1 MNYKDTLNL
10 PSKIIPMKAHL
21 VVNEPKILKKWED
34 DDVYGKIKKAR
45 EGAPK
50 YVLHDG
56 PPYANGNIHIG
67 TAMNK
72 VLKDV
77 VVRYKTMRGYYSP
90 YVPGWDTHGLP
101 IEHKVSVELGSKVKE
116 MTRLEIRETCA
127 KAARKYVNIQRE
139 QFKRLGIFGDW
150 DKPYLT
156 MNHEYERGIYEVF
169 ADVVEKGMVYRENKP
184 VMWCP
189 HCHTALAEAEVE
201 YQDDTSKSIYVK
213 FAFKDIANEYMII
226 WTTTPWT
233 LPANRAVA
241 LNPKIE
247 YSRVKVKEEVWVIA
261 SALVE
266 TVMKKAGVENW
277 EVLSTFKGSEAE
289 LKILL
294 DPIYN
299 QPRPIVMA
307 DYVLT
312 DTGTGA
318 VHTAPGHGADDYM
331 TGKRY
336 NLEIFSPVD
345 DYGHYIEELPK
356 YGGLSIFKANDII
369 VEDLKKSGFLVAE
382 EMFTHSYPHCWR
394 CHGPLIF
401 RSTEQWFISIDKN
414 DLRKRTLDAIDNVRW
429 VPSWGKN
436 RISSMISDRPDW
448 CISRQRDWGMPIPAF
463 KCTDCGNTVMDADIV
478 RHIAKI
484 VGEKGS
490 DVWFSAKV
498 EELLPEGYKCP
509 KCGGTHFEK
518 LYDVMD
524 VWIDS
529 GSSFESVLKPRSWYP
544 ADLYL
549 EGSDQ
554 HRGWFQSSLLL
565 GMIRDGVPPY
575 KTVVTHG
582 FVRDEKDRKMSKSMG
597 NVIDPNDVVSRM
609 GADVFR
615 LWVAST
621 EYKKD
626 VKVSMSILEKQVDGY
641 RKIRNVLRFIFGNIS
656 DFNPKE
662 DATDDLLEI
671 DVYALNM
678 LNNLIKDITS
688 YYDNFDFHKVYHAL
702 FDFIT
707 VDMSAFYLDI
717 LKDRLY
723 ASGKHSHERRSAQT
737 VLYKIGMSLI
747 KLMAPI
753 IPFTTEEIYMALPFD
768 KLESIHLETWPELEN
783 VNESIMKKWKK
794 VREVRE
800 NVLKALEEERQSG
813 HIGHPLEASV
823 TLKVDR
829 ETHEVLKTL
838 TSQELADIFIVSS
851 VTLSEEINDDTEVEV
866 EHASGKKCERCWKY
880 SETVGEDPKH
890 PTICARCAS
899 VLKSE
904 GMEGA

>member
-1 MNYKDTLNL
+1 MNYKNTLNL
-10 PSKIIPMKAHL
+10 PSKIIPMKANL
-21 VVNEPKILKKWED
+21 VVNEPKILKKWEEND
-34 DDVYGKIKKAR
+34 LYHKIRKER
-45 EGAPK
+45 ENAPK

-56 PPYANGNIHIG
+56 PPYANGNIHVG

-77 VVRYKTMRGYYSP
+77 VVKYKTMRGYNSP

-101 IEHKVSVELGSKVKE
+101 IEHKVSVELGNKAKE
-116 MTRLEIRETCA
+116 MSRLEIRETCA
-127 KAARKYVNIQRE
+127 RYAKKYVDIQRE
-139 QFKRLGIFGDW
+139 QFKRLGVFGDW
-150 DKPYLT
+150 NNPYLT
-156 MNHEYERGIYEVF
+156 MNRKYERGIYEVF

-201 YQDDTSKSIYVK
+201 YQDDTSKAIYVK
-213 FAFKDIANEYMII
+213 FVFENAPNEYVII

-241 LNPKIE
+241 LNPNVE
-247 YSRVKVKEEVWVIA
+247 YSRIKVEKEVWVIA
-261 SALVE
+261 STLVE
-266 TVMKKAGVENW
+266 KVMKKAGIENW
-277 EVLSTFKGSEAE
+277 KVLSTIKGSELE
-289 LKILL
+289 LNTLL
-294 DPIYN
+294 DPIYG
-299 QPRPIVMA
+299 QPRPVVMA

-318 VHTAPGHGADDYM
+318 VHTAPGHGADDYI

-345 DYGHYIEELPK
+345 DYGNYLENLPK
-356 YGGLSIFKANDII
+356 YGGLSLFKANDLI
-369 VEDLKKSGFLVAE
+369 VEDLKKSGALVAE

-414 DLRKRTLDAIDNVRW
+414 DLRRRTLEAIDNVQW
-429 VPSWGKN
+429 IPAWGKN
-436 RISSMISDRPDW
+436 RISSMVSDRPDW

-463 KCTDCGNTVMDADIV
+463 KCTNCGKTVMDADII
-478 RHIAKI
+478 RHVAKV

-490 DVWFSAKV
+490 DVWFTLKA
-498 EELLPEGYKCP
+498 EQLLPEGYKCP
-509 KCGGTHFEK
+509 ECGESQFEK

-529 GSSFESVLKPRSWYP
+529 GSSFESVLKPKNWYP

-565 GMIRDGVPPY
+565 GMVRDGIPPY
-575 KTVVTHG
+575 KVVVTHG
-582 FVRDEKDRKMSKSMG
+582 FIRDEKDRKMSKSMG

-615 LWVAST
+615 LWVSST
-621 EYKKD
+621 EYKND
-626 VKVSMSILEKQVDGY
+626 VKVSMGILEKQVDGY

-656 DFNPKE
+656 DFDPQK
-662 DATDDLLEI
+662 DSTDDLLEI
-671 DVYALNM
+671 DMYALNM
-678 LNNLIKDITS
+678 LRSLIKNITKH
-688 YYDNFDFHKVYHAL
+688 YDNFDFHKVHHAL

-723 ASGKHSHERRSAQT
+723 TSGKHSHERRSAQT

-753 IPFTTEEIYMALPFD
+753 IPFTTEEIYMALPFE
-768 KLESIHLETWPELEN
+768 KLESVHLEMWPEL
-783 VNESIMKKWKK
+783 VDVDESIIKKWKK
-794 VREVRE
+794 IREVRE
-800 NVLKALEEERQSG
+800 SVLKALEEERQNG

-823 TLKVDR
+823 TLKVDQ
-829 ETHEVLKTL
+829 ETHETL
-838 TSQELADIFIVSS
+838 ETLAPQELADIFIVSKA
-851 VTLSEEINDDTEVEV
+851 TLSKETNDDTQVEV
-866 EHASGKKCERCWKY
+866 EHAPGRKCERCWKY
-880 SETVGEDPKH
+880 SETVGENPQY

-899 VLKSE
+899 VLELE
-904 GMEGA
+904 GMES

>member
-10 PSKIIPMKAHL
+10 PAKIISMKANL
-21 VVNEPKILKKWED
+21 VSNEPKILKKWEED
-34 DDVYGKIKKAR
+34 KIYLKLREAR

-56 PPYANGNIHIG
+56 PPYANGNIHVG

-77 VVRYKTMRGYYSP
+77 VIKYKSMRGYDAP

-101 IEHKVSVELGSKVKE
+101 IEHKASVELGDKIKDMS
-116 MTRLEIRETCA
+116 RLEIRKTCA
-127 KAARKYVNIQRE
+127 SYARKYVNVQRK
-139 QFKRLGIFGDW
+139 QFKRLGVFGEW

-156 MNHEYERGIYEVF
+156 MNPKYERGIYEVF
-169 ADVVEKGMVYRENKP
+169 ADAVEKGMVYRENKP

-201 YQDDTSKSIYVK
+201 YQDDTSKAIYVK
-213 FAFKDIANEYMII
+213 FAFKDEKDEYVII

-241 LNPKIE
+241 LNPNIE
-247 YSRVKVKEEVWVIA
+247 YSKVKVNDETWVMA
-261 SALVE
+261 SALVDQ
-266 TVMKKAGVENW
+266 VMKKAKVEDW
-277 EVLSTFKGSEAE
+277 KTIDTLKGSELE
-289 LKILL
+289 LKTLI
-294 DPIYN
+294 DPIYG

-318 VHTAPGHGADDYM
+318 VHTAPGHGADDYQ

-345 DYGHYIEELPK
+345 DYGNYVEDLPK
-356 YGGLSIFKANDII
+356 YAGMSVFKANDVI
-369 VEDLKKSGFLVAE
+369 VNDLKKSDALVAE

-401 RSTEQWFISIDKN
+401 RSTEQWFISIDKDN
-414 DLRKRTLDAIDNVRW
+414 FREKTLKAIDDVQW
-429 VPSWGKN
+429 VPTWGKN
-436 RISSMISDRPDW
+436 RISSMVSDRPDW

-463 KCTDCGNTVMDADIV
+463 KCANCGKVIMDAEIV
-478 RHIAKI
+478 RHVAKI
-484 VGEKGS
+484 VGEKGGNI
-490 DVWFSAKV
+490 WFSAKP

-509 KCGGTHFEK
+509 ECEGTHFEK

-529 GSSFESVLKPRSWYP
+529 GSSFESVLKPKDWYP

-565 GMIRDGVPPY
+565 GMIKDGVPPY

-582 FVRDEKDRKMSKSMG
+582 FIRDEKDRKMSKSLG
-597 NVIDPNDVVSRM
+597 NVIDPNNVVSKM

-621 EYKKD
+621 EYKND
-626 VKVSMSILEKQVDGY
+626 VKVSMGILEKQVDGY
-641 RKIRNVLRFIFGNIS
+641 RKVRNVLRFIFGNIA
-656 DFNPKE
+656 DFDPKN
-662 DATDDLLEI
+662 DRVRDLLEI
-671 DVYALNM
+671 DEYAMNILRKLVENVT
-678 LNNLIKDITS
+678 K
-688 YYDNFDFHKVYHAL
+688 YYDEFDLHKVYHAI

-723 ASGKHSHERRSAQT
+723 TSGKASKERRSAQT
-737 VLYKIGMSLI
+737 VLYEIGMALL
-747 KLMAPI
+747 KMMAPI
-753 IPFTTEEIYMALPFD
+753 IPFTTEEIYTALPFG
-768 KLESIHLETWPELEN
+768 KLESIHLEMWPDLGEINTN
-783 VNESIMKKWKK
+783 VIKKWERI
-794 VREVRE
+794 REVRDV
-800 NVLKALEEERQSG
+800 VLKALEDERQAG
-813 HIGHPLEASV
+813 HIGHPLEAAV
-823 TLKVDR
+823 TLKVDK
-829 ETHEVLKTL
+829 ENYDILKTL
-838 TSQELADIFIVSS
+838 SNEELADIFIVSK
-851 VTLSEEINDDTEVEV
+851 VVLSGEIGDVEVKV
-866 EHASGKKCERCWKY
+866 EHAPGQKCERCWKY
-880 SETVGEDPKH
+880 SESVGEDPQH
-890 PTICARCAS
+890 PTLCKRCVA

-904 GMEGA
+904 DVKP